1 MLRRRMMMVPPP
13 AQDWDVVWDYTMGL
27 PEDNGFEKVIEA
39 NPQIEMTGDGLQ
51 IIPGIPGTGYVRYAP
66 LEFETCNEGI
76 LEAVVLFAQ
85 FSSVNGF
92 RMMLSD
98 GTSGLQIFCMQDCL
112 KFQSGASLVNIKSIN
127 TNTVYKIR
135 IERVS
140 GVNKIFLDDEKIY
153 ETEELSIQYVVGNR
167 IFFQNA
173 GEYLL
178 KSIKFK
184 KVS

>member
-1 MLRRRMMMVPPP
+1 MRRRMMMDTKSR
-13 AQDWDVVWDYTMGL
+13 ADWDVAWDYTMGL
-27 PEDNGFEKVIEA
+27 PEDNGFEKYVQDTPTI
-39 NPQIEMTGDGLQ
+39 TLVDDGLQ
-51 IIPGIPGTGYVRYAP
+51 IIPSLGYVRYVP

-85 FSSVNGF
+85 FSSANGF

-98 GTSGLQIFCMQDCL
+98 GTSGLQIFCVQDCL
-112 KFQSGASLVNIKSIN
+112 EFQSGESLVNIKSIN

-135 IERVS
+135 IEQVS

-153 ETEELSIQYVVGNR
+153 ETEELSTKYVTGNR
-167 IFFQNA
+167 IFCQTA

-184 KVS
+184 KIS

>member
-1 MLRRRMMMVPPP
+1 METTP
-13 AQDWDVVWDYTMGL
+13 AKDWDVSWDYTMGL
-27 PEDNGFEKVIEA
+27 PEDNGFEKAIAESL
-39 NPQIEMTGDGLQ
+39 QIEMTGDGLQ
-51 IIPGIPGTGYVRYAP
+51 IIPYTGYVRYVP

-85 FSSVNGF
+85 FSFANGF

-98 GTSGLQIFCMQDCL
+98 GTSGLQIFCVQDYL

-153 ETEELSIQYVVGNR
+153 ETEELSIQYVAGNR
-167 IFFQNA
+167 ILCQT
-173 GEYLL
+173 GGQYLL

-184 KVS
+184 KIS